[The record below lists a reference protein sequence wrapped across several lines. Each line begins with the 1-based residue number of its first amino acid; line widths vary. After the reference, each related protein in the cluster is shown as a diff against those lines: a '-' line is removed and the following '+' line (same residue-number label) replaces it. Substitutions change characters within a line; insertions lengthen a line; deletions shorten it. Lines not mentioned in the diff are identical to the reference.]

1 MVAVMTK
8 QYVYDAKTGIGAME
22 DWTPTSPPPAVLED
36 YELAIQSMID
46 DAARSRRYKH
56 GDAFASYFNSTVGPW
71 KDEAAVF
78 IAWRDNVW
86 QYAYSELS
94 KVQEGE
100 REQPTIEAFLLE
112 LPEIVWP

>member
-1 MVAVMTK
+1 MPQKLVF
-8 QYVYDAKTGIGAME
+8 DISTGKSRME
-22 DWTPTSPPPAVLED
+22 EYEPVPAPPATLED
-36 YELAIQSMID
+36 YEEAIQSMID

-71 KDEAAVF
+71 KDEATVF
-78 IAWRDNVW
+78 VAWRDNVW

-94 KVQEGE
+94 KVQEGK
-100 REQPTIEAFLLE
+100 RGQPTVAEFLLE